1 MIFEEYEDYLHT
13 LWTIG
18 HREVAPRWKEFAAP
32 YFDDYQACAT
42 FEDFQALELYQWL
55 QKDCVRAI
63 LVDRLPIG
71 FVSYYRHLVFLL
83 LLR

>member
-1 MIFEEYEDYLHT
+1 MIRIAPMTEDYLYT
-13 LWTIG
+13 LWNIG
-18 HREVAPRWKEFAAP
+18 HRQVAPRWKEFAAP

-63 LVDRLPIG
+63 LVD
-71 FVSYYRHLVFLL
+71 
-83 LLR
+83 